1 MTNETYTIVSKEGF
15 VLYRNRSLVH
25 AAQIILRHHCCE
37 YEVRAESDG
46 WYYLYGADKAP
57 LWCNA
62 IFQRFY
68 CDKKPLRT
76 QAYNETEAFE
86 KFATIIISNYWSDKV
101 NAMTDAEY
109 DKYDKLVLVNGGA
122 TS

>member
-1 MTNETYTIVSKEGF
+1 VTAGTIFMEPTK
-15 VLYRNRSLVH
+15 
-25 AAQIILRHHCCE
+25 RHWSATP
-37 YEVRAESDG
+37 YS
-46 WYYLYGADKAP
+46 
-57 LWCNA
+57 
-62 IFQRFY
+62 
-68 CDKKPLRT
+68 KPLRT

-109 DKYDKLVLVNGGA
+109 DKLVLVNGGA